1 MKPEFNYESVPFDF
15 SHCFCGQ
22 CKVADKCLRH
32 QVALR
37 IPESRYSVPVINPNN
52 VSPDGENCRYFKADR
67 MAVYGLGIS
76 RMFDDLNYRKAIA
89 VRRQDIIISGEA
101 CFTGFFI
108 KNAMSRP
115 PNRSISGRYSSITE
129 SIPNR
134 FMMNIRK
141 SIVGKS

>member
-37 IPESRYSVPVINPNN
+37 IPE
-52 VSPDGENCRYFKADR
+52 GENCRYFKADR

-89 VRRQDIIISGEA
+89 VRRQVYYYFG
-101 CFTGFFI
+101 
-108 KNAMSRP
+108 
-115 PNRSISGRYSSITE
+115 RSMFYRILHKERHVTPSEQEHIRQIFVNNGIDTEPVYDEYQEEYSW
-129 SIPNR
+129 
-134 FMMNIRK
+134 
-141 SIVGKS
+141 

>member
-89 VRRQDIIISGEA
+89 VRRQVYYYFGRSMFYRILHKERHVTPSG
-101 CFTGFFI
+101 
-108 KNAMSRP
+108 
-115 PNRSISGRYSSITE
+115 SISGRYSSITE

>member
-89 VRRQDIIISGEA
+89 VSCEA

-108 KNAMSRP
+108 MNAMSRP

>member
-89 VRRQDIIISGEA
+89 VRRQVYYYSELSTLGLLYNYMSNKNKSGS
-101 CFTGFFI
+101 FL
-108 KNAMSRP
+108 SLLL
-115 PNRSISGRYSSITE
+115 Y
-129 SIPNR
+129 
-134 FMMNIRK
+134 
-141 SIVGKS
+141 

>member
-22 CKVADKCLRH
+22 CKVADKCLRY

-89 VRRQDIIISGEA
+89 SEDRYIIISGEA

-134 FMMNIRK
+134 FMMNIGR
-141 SIVGKS
+141 V

>member
-22 CKVADKCLRH
+22 CKVADKCLRY

-89 VRRQDIIISGEA
+89 VRLSLIHISEP
-101 CFTGFFI
+101 T
-108 KNAMSRP
+108 R
-115 PNRSISGRYSSITE
+115 RS
-129 SIPNR
+129 
-134 FMMNIRK
+134 
-141 SIVGKS
+141 

>member
-37 IPESRYSVPVINPNN
+37 IPESRHSVPVINPNN

-67 MAVYGLGIS
+67 MCTDWGSAVCL
-76 RMFDDLNYRKAIA
+76 
-89 VRRQDIIISGEA
+89 
-101 CFTGFFI
+101 T
-108 KNAMSRP
+108 
-115 PNRSISGRYSSITE
+115 T
-129 SIPNR
+129 
-134 FMMNIRK
+134 
-141 SIVGKS
+141 

>member
-52 VSPDGENCRYFKADR
+52 VSR
-67 MAVYGLGIS
+67 MVKIVGIS
-76 RMFDDLNYRKAIA
+76 KPTGWLCTDWGSA
-89 VRRQDIIISGEA
+89 V
-101 CFTGFFI
+101 CLT
-108 KNAMSRP
+108 
-115 PNRSISGRYSSITE
+115 T
-129 SIPNR
+129 
-134 FMMNIRK
+134 
-141 SIVGKS
+141 

>member
-52 VSPDGENCRYFKADR
+52 VSPDGENCRY
-67 MAVYGLGIS
+67 
-76 RMFDDLNYRKAIA
+76 
-89 VRRQDIIISGEA
+89 
-101 CFTGFFI
+101 
-108 KNAMSRP
+108 
-115 PNRSISGRYSSITE
+115 SSITE

>member
-89 VRRQDIIISGEA
+89 VRRQVYYYFG
-101 CFTGFFI
+101 
-108 KNAMSRP
+108 
-115 PNRSISGRYSSITE
+115 RSMFYRILHKERHVTPSE
-129 SIPNR
+129 Q
-134 FMMNIRK
+134 
-141 SIVGKS
+141 

>member
-89 VRRQDIIISGEA
+89 VRRQVYYYFGRSMFYRILHKERHV
-101 CFTGFFI
+101 T
-108 KNAMSRP
+108 P

>member
-22 CKVADKCLRH
+22 CKVADKCLLY

-89 VRRQDIIISGEA
+89 VRRQVYYYFG
-101 CFTGFFI
+101 
-108 KNAMSRP
+108 
-115 PNRSISGRYSSITE
+115 RSMFYRILHKERHVTPSEQEHIRQIFVNNGIDTEPVYDEYQEEYSW
-129 SIPNR
+129 
-134 FMMNIRK
+134 
-141 SIVGKS
+141 

>member
-22 CKVADKCLRH
+22 CKVADKCLRY

-67 MAVYGLGIS
+67 MAVYGLGIGRS
-76 RMFDDLNYRKAIA
+76 MFYRILHKERHVTPSEQEHI
-89 VRRQDIIISGEA
+89 RQIFVNNGIDTE
-101 CFTGFFI
+101 
-108 KNAMSRP
+108 P
-115 PNRSISGRYSSITE
+115 VYDEYQEEYSW
-129 SIPNR
+129 
-134 FMMNIRK
+134 
-141 SIVGKS
+141 

>member
-22 CKVADKCLRH
+22 CKVADKCLRY

-76 RMFDDLNYRKAIA
+76 RMFDDLKGDCG
-89 VRRQDIIISGEA
+89 QK
-101 CFTGFFI
+101 TGILLFRA
-108 KNAMSRP
+108 KHVLP
-115 PNRSISGRYSSITE
+115 DSS
-129 SIPNR
+129 
-134 FMMNIRK
+134 
-141 SIVGKS
+141 

>member
-22 CKVADKCLRH
+22 CKVADKCLRY

-89 VRRQDIIISGEA
+89 VRYIIISGEA

>member
-1 MKPEFNYESVPFDF
+1 MIVPFDF

-89 VRRQDIIISGEA
+89 VRRQVYYYFGRSMFYRILHKERHVTHEKTFLCAGES
-101 CFTGFFI
+101 FLMP
-108 KNAMSRP
+108 MSIFSHAYE
-115 PNRSISGRYSSITE
+115 NKFSW
-129 SIPNR
+129 
-134 FMMNIRK
+134 
-141 SIVGKS
+141 

>member
-52 VSPDGENCRYFKADR
+52 VSPDGEKLPDISKLIGWLCTDWGS
-67 MAVYGLGIS
+67 AVCL
-76 RMFDDLNYRKAIA
+76 
-89 VRRQDIIISGEA
+89 
-101 CFTGFFI
+101 T
-108 KNAMSRP
+108 
-115 PNRSISGRYSSITE
+115 T
-129 SIPNR
+129 
-134 FMMNIRK
+134 
-141 SIVGKS
+141 